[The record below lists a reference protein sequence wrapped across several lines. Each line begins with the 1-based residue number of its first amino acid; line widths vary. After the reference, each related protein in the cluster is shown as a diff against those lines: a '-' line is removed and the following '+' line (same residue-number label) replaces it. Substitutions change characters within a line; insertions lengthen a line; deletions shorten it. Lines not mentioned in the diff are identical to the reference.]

1 MGMDRK
7 MQSCAF
13 DEFVYHECLVHPAML
28 NVKNPKNVFI
38 GGGGEFAT
46 AREVL
51 RHKSVE
57 KCVMVDI
64 DQEACEA
71 CLKYIP
77 EFADGCTKDPRLELK
92 FEDAYAA
99 LEKDKRKFDVII
111 MDINDPMEAGPGI
124 RLYYKQ
130 CYEMIKSKLTPG
142 GIFVTQSGAGN
153 INTDCFCVIN
163 HTMAS
168 VFDTVVPYTA
178 DVVSF
183 GSSWAWNMGFCR
195 NQAGKPPYP
204 TATITDRTVA
214 DVDKQIDQC
223 LTKETKY
230 LDGITYR
237 GIFCLPKIT
246 RKQIAA
252 EKRIMTKDTPVFLY

>member
-1 MGMDRK
+1 

-13 DEFVYHECLVHPAML
+13 DEHIYHECLVHPAML

-64 DQEACEA
+64 DKEACEA

-77 EFADGCTKDPRLELK
+77 EFADGCHEDPRLELK
-92 FEDAYAA
+92 FQDAYAA
-99 LEKDKRKFDVII
+99 LQSEKRKFDVII

-124 RLYYKQ
+124 RLYYQ
-130 CYEMIKSKLTPG
+130 EFYQMVKSKLTPE

-153 INTDCFCVIN
+153 INTDCFTVIN

-168 VFDTVVPYTA
+168 VFHTVVPYTA
-178 DVVSF
+178 GVVSF

-195 NQAGKPPYP
+195 NEPYKPPYP
-204 TATITDRTVA
+204 SRVITGRTVK
-214 DVDKQIDQC
+214 DVDAQIAQC
-223 LTKETKY
+223 LTKETKF
-230 LDGITYR
+230 LDGVSYR
-237 GIFCLPKIT
+237 GIFCLPKQT
-246 RKQIAA
+246 RRLIAA
-252 EKRIMTKDTPVFLY
+252 EKRIMTKDTPVFLYTS